1 MESAPVLR
9 FIRRAPQGIAA
20 TGGKA
25 ALGVL
30 GGTFNP
36 VTCGHLALADQA
48 QKHFQLDEVLFVLP
62 ARLPHREPR
71 EASLEDRLAMLELAL
86 QPYPRYS
93 LAVSTHG
100 IFLDIARALE
110 SHYPRDARL
119 RFLIGAD
126 AANRILRWDYLDR
139 KEALREM
146 FHRFELV
153 IARREEELRLPDDP
167 ELAPYRS
174 RIHALEMPAECQRIS
189 STQVREICRQGQSLE
204 GLVPAD
210 VVTYIRTR
218 NLYRS

>member
-1 MESAPVLR
+1 MGSGPALR
-9 FIRRAPQGIAA
+9 FIRRASQGIAA

-36 VTCGHLALADQA
+36 VTSGHLALAGQA
-48 QKHFQLDEVLFVLP
+48 QEHFQLDEVLFVLP

-86 QPYPRYS
+86 RPYPRYS

-100 IFLDIARALE
+100 IFLDIAQALK
-110 SHYPRDARL
+110 SHYSQDVRL
-119 RFLIGAD
+119 LFLIGAD
-126 AANRILRWDYLDR
+126 AANRILRWNYLDR
-139 KEALREM
+139 KEALRKM

-153 IARREEELRLPDDP
+153 IARREGELRLPDDP

-174 RIHALEMPAECQRIS
+174 RIHTLEMPAECQHVS
-189 STQVREICRQGQSLE
+189 STQVREICGQGKSAE
-204 GLVPAD
+204 GLVPVD
-210 VVTYIRTR
+210 VATYIRTR
-218 NLYRS
+218 NLYGS